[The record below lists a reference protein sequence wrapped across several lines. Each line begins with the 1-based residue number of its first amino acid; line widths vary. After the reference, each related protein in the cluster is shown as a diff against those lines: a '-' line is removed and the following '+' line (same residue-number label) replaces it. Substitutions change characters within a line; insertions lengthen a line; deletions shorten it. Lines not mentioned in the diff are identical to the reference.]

1 MRHGG
6 FPGRRAAQLQR
17 MMDATRNPVHPGPL
31 WVTLIQ
37 RPTYGVGGERKGGK
51 ERHAEKVPVGKSVT
65 KETPLARV
73 VTLASHPETI

>member
-6 FPGRRAAQLQR
+6 FPVRRAAQLQR
-17 MMDATRNPVHPGPL
+17 IMDVTRNPVHPGPL

-51 ERHAEKVPVGKSVT
+51 ERREEKVPVGNVT
-65 KETPLARV
+65 KKTPLARI
-73 VTLASHPETI
+73 VTLASHPENI